1 MNGFDEIIGHEQI
14 KEHLR
19 RSIQEKKI
27 FHAYIFNGE
36 DDSGKNMLAAAFAKT
51 LLCEEGGD
59 EPCGKCRACHQFD
72 SASHPDVKYLVRSK
86 ATIGV
91 GDVREQ
97 INKDVAIRPY
107 SSQYKIYI
115 VDEAEKLTEEAQNA
129 LLKTIEEPPAYAVI
143 MLLTNN
149 IEKMYSTIRSR
160 CVTLNLRSVNLE
172 KIEQYLMQQYQV
184 PDYRARTCS
193 AYSQGNVGRAVKM
206 ASSERFSQM
215 LDFVRRL
222 VRTAR
227 EMKEFEV
234 AATAREM
241 ETYQED
247 ISDLLDLINLWYR
260 DILTMK
266 TTGDKDL
273 LIFSEEY
280 RFIRQKADTVSAA
293 GIGRVLEAVAQTRQ
307 RLQSNVNFHAAVEML
322 LFVIKDI

>member
-1 MNGFDEIIGHEQI
+1 
-14 KEHLR
+14 
-19 RSIQEKKI
+19 
-27 FHAYIFNGE
+27 
-36 DDSGKNMLAAAFAKT
+36 
-51 LLCEEGGD
+51 
-59 EPCGKCRACHQFD
+59 
-72 SASHPDVKYLVRSK
+72 
-86 ATIGV
+86 
-91 GDVREQ
+91 
-97 INKDVAIRPY
+97 
-107 SSQYKIYI
+107 
-115 VDEAEKLTEEAQNA
+115 
-129 LLKTIEEPPAYAVI
+129 
-143 MLLTNN
+143 
-149 IEKMYSTIRSR
+149 
-160 CVTLNLRSVNLE
+160 
-172 KIEQYLMQQYQV
+172 
-184 PDYRARTCS
+184 
-193 AYSQGNVGRAVKM
+193 M